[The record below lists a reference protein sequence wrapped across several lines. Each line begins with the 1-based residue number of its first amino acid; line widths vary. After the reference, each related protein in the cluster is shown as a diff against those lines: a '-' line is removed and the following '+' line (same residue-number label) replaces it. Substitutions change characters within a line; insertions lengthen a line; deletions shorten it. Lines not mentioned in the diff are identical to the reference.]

1 MANLR
6 EEQTITK
13 AYKVK
18 HRVSKKHS
26 IDVDNQQIRK
36 IFRDALGMKYKR
48 IKKIPFQG
56 NSEQN
61 LVLRQQFGMKLIE

>member
-1 MANLR
+1 MAILR
-6 EEQTITK
+6 EEQAIIK
-13 AYKVK
+13 ASQVK
-18 HRVSKKHS
+18 YRVRKEHS
-26 IDVDNQQIRK
+26 MEVTNQQVRK
-36 IFRDALGMKYKR
+36 IFREELGMKYKR